1 MLIRVYDE
9 IILKNKSL
17 ADLQVEFRGK
27 KMYGHE
33 FKELRLEQGIT
44 QKEACKGIC
53 SESKLSRWENDQIE
67 VEFSTAMK
75 LLNRIHITSHEFMG
89 WSKFSPQ
96 PETDKEVTEAWNK
109 EEIPLIKHVAKK
121 QLDKYHQSKNPFD
134 LLSTVALFNQLVI
147 LDNHNYLPEIDQ
159 IKLANI
165 FSKVVI
171 WSEYYLALFGS
182 SIFLL
187 TPKQVYGISKL
198 ILKDVSRITEAN
210 TTYDLEVMLGVMG
223 DATIKLILSND
234 IKHATS
240 LIKEIKKIE
249 LPHYMM
255 FFTLTFN
262 YLDKIAN
269 YVTTKNEQPI
279 LNLINT
285 MVQISCPIQAEI
297 YLDVFKQVKN
307 NLDRKTRS

>member
-1 MLIRVYDE
+1 MVIN
-9 IILKNKSL
+9 ILSN
-17 ADLQVEFRGK
+17 R
-27 KMYGHE
+27 
-33 FKELRLEQGIT
+33 
-44 QKEACKGIC
+44 
-53 SESKLSRWENDQIE
+53 SEWTFYFLSSVQ
-67 VEFSTAMK
+67 
-75 LLNRIHITSHEFMG
+75 
-89 WSKFSPQ
+89 
-96 PETDKEVTEAWNK
+96 
-109 EEIPLIKHVAKK
+109 
-121 QLDKYHQSKNPFD
+121 
-134 LLSTVALFNQLVI
+134 FNFTI
-147 LDNHNYLPEIDQ
+147 SE

-165 FSKVVI
+165 FSKVAI

-187 TPKQVYGISKL
+187 APKQVYGISKL

-210 TTYDLEVMLGVMG
+210 TTYDLEVMLGVLG

-279 LNLINT
+279 LNFINT

-307 NLDRKTRS
+307 NLDRKTRSWWPRFLLFYLKVTV

>member
-1 MLIRVYDE
+1 M
-9 IILKNKSL
+9 S
-17 ADLQVEFRGK
+17 
-27 KMYGHE
+27 
-33 FKELRLEQGIT
+33 
-44 QKEACKGIC
+44 
-53 SESKLSRWENDQIE
+53 W
-67 VEFSTAMK
+67 
-75 LLNRIHITSHEFMG
+75 
-89 WSKFSPQ
+89 
-96 PETDKEVTEAWNK
+96 
-109 EEIPLIKHVAKK
+109 
-121 QLDKYHQSKNPFD
+121 
-134 LLSTVALFNQLVI
+134 
-147 LDNHNYLPEIDQ
+147 
-159 IKLANI
+159 
-165 FSKVVI
+165 
-171 WSEYYLALFGS
+171 
-182 SIFLL
+182 
-187 TPKQVYGISKL
+187 
-198 ILKDVSRITEAN
+198 
-210 TTYDLEVMLGVMG
+210 G

-279 LNLINT
+279 LNFINT